1 MAKLAAA
8 VCLSMSL
15 GFGVVS
21 ALDVPF
27 SDGAMPQGMPPQGM
41 PPQGMPPQ
49 GMTPQGQQGKS
60 LSEFTAAQRITGK
73 EALLVNQDITADEAD
88 ENSVLAEQGADVTLK
103 QVRLSKTGDTTSEDG
118 SNFNGQNAV
127 LLVSNSTASLTDSTV
142 TSDAEGANAVFA
154 TGKNAVVT
162 VKDIKINTKG
172 NSSRGLDATYGGTI
186 HGENVDIT
194 TAGAHCAALATDR
207 GEGNVYAT
215 GSTLSTSG
223 EGSPVI
229 YSTGNIVLTKSNG
242 VAKGSEI
249 ACVEG
254 KNSIFI
260 EDSTLTGYKNH
271 GVMLYQ
277 SFSGDAGTGTASFTA
292 KNSTLRNYSDGCL

>member
-1 MAKLAAA
+1 MKMTKNMAKLAAA

-49 GMTPQGQQGKS
+49 GMPPQGMPPQGMPPQGQQGKS

-103 QVRLSKTGDTTSEDG
+103 QVRLSKTGHTTSEDG

-172 NSSRGLDATYGGTI
+172 N
-186 HGENVDIT
+186 
-194 TAGAHCAALATDR
+194 
-207 GEGNVYAT
+207 
-215 GSTLSTSG
+215 
-223 EGSPVI
+223 
-229 YSTGNIVLTKSNG
+229 
-242 VAKGSEI
+242 
-249 ACVEG
+249 
-254 KNSIFI
+254 
-260 EDSTLTGYKNH
+260 
-271 GVMLYQ
+271 
-277 SFSGDAGTGTASFTA
+277 
-292 KNSTLRNYSDGCL
+292 